1 MKLAPKITLI
11 GILTVGLIMG
21 VTGYFVVSSIGTEMS
36 ESLSNRLAG
45 DASFAKS
52 RVAINKRQTAS
63 ITRVISKIRDIPR
76 ALDLYESRGINQLL
90 NDQIEIYPFINFILV
105 IENDGSIFSVSTR
118 DSQGN
123 KNQGEQL
130 LSKAVRDHPMFP
142 VESTELVRQGNVGV
156 DPFLSIIGASK
167 KYTQWFAS
175 DVVKRGRVIG
185 QVVISVD
192 WSKQYSEL
200 AENIVNELQATQNPI
215 KSVSITNKQGEI
227 IVQRQVQRS
236 LDSDSLNMSSDV
248 DIIYADIMDSEATL
262 VASQAL
268 RFGNERYNINIV
280 YDKQKALEPI
290 VEATRFISFATLLA
304 SVVLGVVFFL
314 TLRKVILSRL
324 RTLHHSMQKIGDGD
338 LSFRV
343 PSLGDDE
350 VGELGA
356 SINLMVENLSL
367 KTISIERLNEA
378 FTLLETIL
386 ESTDNGILVTNTEGQ
401 IIKTNQRFS
410 RLWDVPE
417 KLINYD
423 DLQALSTHFSSK
435 LLDPE
440 QLVLGNVSHQ
450 NKHEEEFLDVLNFS
464 DGRILERVSRPMLQN
479 KVDAGRVWSYRDIT
493 NRVRYEKALVKAKE
507 KSEEAVRAKSQ
518 FLASM
523 SHEIRTPMNGVL
535 GMLSILQGSELN
547 DSQHRHVKLAQSS
560 AQALLSLI
568 NDILDF
574 SKIEAGKL
582 DIEVVDFNLLQLLGD
597 FSESYG
603 LRVLE
608 KGIELIVDT
617 SQIKQTMVEGDP
629 GRLRQVLN
637 NVVGNAIKFTEKG
650 EIVVSVSIE
659 AYNAEGGSA
668 EGDSC
673 ELMLRCSVKDTGIG
687 ISKDKQAM
695 LFESFTQADSSTTR
709 RYGGTG
715 LGLSISKQLCELMG
729 GDISVSSELGEGSSF
744 EFSLRLKSS
753 DFAAPALPDVSIDQ
767 VKILIVDDN
776 STSLEVLQ
784 NQLEAWGAE
793 VTAVSSAMQAL
804 KQLETVLSD
813 EDKGIFDLAILDMQ
827 MPEIDG
833 AELGQRIRADQRLD
847 QLKLVMMTSMSHRG
861 DAKYFASLGF
871 QGYFPKPVTT
881 DDLYGAL
888 AVVTEGGDALAQA
901 QPLVTSHYL
910 HSLSRTQTHMS
921 ESGSECRD
929 VPISGR
935 ILLVED
941 NVINQEVAKIM
952 LENLGFTVDIAGNG
966 LEALQQLKAM
976 ADEAPYQLVLMDC
989 QMPEMD
995 GYAATREIR
1004 LGHVDS
1010 KTKDIPI
1017 IAMTANAMK
1026 GDREE
1031 CLQAGMDDYISK
1043 PVDPVKLETALTQW
1057 LVHKSL

>member
-1 MKLAPKITLI
+1 MNLAPKITLI
-11 GILTVGLIMG
+11 GILTVGVIMG
-21 VTGYFVVSSIGTEMS
+21 VTGYFVVSNIRTDMS

-52 RVAINKRQTAS
+52 RVAQNVKHIAS

-76 ALDLYESRGINQLL
+76 ALNLYENRGINQLL

-118 DSQGN
+118 DSQGK

-130 LSKAVRDHPMFP
+130 LSRTVRDHPMFP
-142 VESTELVRQGNVGV
+142 AENTELVRQGNVGI
-156 DPFLSIIGASK
+156 DPFLSVIGISR
-167 KYTQWFAS
+167 TFSQWFAS
-175 DVVKRGRVIG
+175 DVIKRGHVIG

-192 WSKQYSEL
+192 WSKQYAEL
-200 AENIVNELQATQNPI
+200 AEGIVNELLATNNPI
-215 KSVSITNKQGEI
+215 KGVSISNKQGEAY
-227 IVQRQVQRS
+227 VQREVQQS
-236 LDSDSLNMSSDV
+236 LGSDV
-248 DIIYADIMDSEATL
+248 MNFGENTDL
-262 VASQAL
+262 VASQTIL
-268 RFGNERYNINIV
+268 FGHEPYNINIV
-280 YDKQKALEPI
+280 YDKRKALEPI
-290 VEATRFISFATLLA
+290 VEATRFISFATLFA
-304 SVVLGVVFFL
+304 SVVLGLIFFL
-314 TLRKVILSRL
+314 TLRKLILSRV
-324 RTLHHSMQKIGDGD
+324 RTLHHSMQRIGHGD
-338 LSFRV
+338 LSFKV
-343 PSLGDDE
+343 PPLGDDE

-356 SINLMVENLSL
+356 SINLMVENLSS
-367 KTISIERLNEA
+367 KTISVERLNEA
-378 FTLLETIL
+378 FSLLETIL
-386 ESTDNGILVTNTEGQ
+386 ESTDNGILVTDNDGK
-401 IIKTNQRFS
+401 IIKANQRFGV
-410 RLWDVPE
+410 LWNVPE
-417 KLINYD
+417 KLKSYA
-423 DLQALSTHFSSK
+423 DLLALSAHFTSK

-440 QLVLGNVSHQ
+440 QLILSNASHQ
-450 NKHEEEFLDVLNFS
+450 AKGGEEFVDVLNFV
-464 DGRILERVSRPMLQN
+464 DGRVLERVSRPMLQN
-479 KVDAGRVWSYRDIT
+479 DVIVGRVWSYRDVT
-493 NRVRYEKALVKAKE
+493 NRVRYERALVEAKE
-507 KSEEAVRAKSQ
+507 KSEDAVRAKSQ

-535 GMLSILQGSELN
+535 GMLSILKGSELG
-547 DSQHRHVKLAQSS
+547 DSQQRQVKLAQSS

-582 DIEVVDFNLLQLLGD
+582 DIENVDFNLLQLFGD
-597 FSESYG
+597 FSESFA

-617 SQIKQTMVEGDP
+617 SQVRQTMVEGDP

-637 NVVGNAIKFTEKG
+637 NVVGNALKFTEKG
-650 EIVVSVSIE
+650 EIVVSVVLDE
-659 AYNAEGGSA
+659 CGVK
-668 EGDSC
+668 GDDR
-673 ELMLRCSVKDTGIG
+673 ELMLQCTVKDTGIG
-687 ISKDKQAM
+687 ISTDKQTE

-729 GDISVSSELGEGSSF
+729 GDIRVSSELGEGSSF
-744 EFSLRLKSS
+744 VFSLRLKSS
-753 DFAAPALPDVSIDQ
+753 DFAAPTLPDVDIDQ
-767 VKILIVDDN
+767 IKILIVDDN

-784 NQLEAWGAE
+784 SQLEVWGAQ
-793 VTAVSSAMQAL
+793 VTAVSNAVHAL
-804 KQLETVLSD
+804 KELQAATSGEGK
-813 EDKGIFDLAILDMQ
+813 EAFDLAILDMQ

-847 QLKLVMMTSMSHRG
+847 QLKLMMMTSMSHRG

-871 QGYFPKPVTT
+871 QGYFPKPVTAE
-881 DDLYGAL
+881 DLYGAL
-888 AVVTEGGDALAQA
+888 TVVFEGGDALEHA

-910 HSLSRTQTHMS
+910 HSLSRSETSMS
-921 ESGSECRD
+921 ELESERRD
-929 VPISGR
+929 IPVDGR